1 MPDMTDD
8 APRSRFDSVAV
19 LLGALA
25 LILAIASVVQSARN
39 RTLQVQV
46 AEGQAKLAKAQT
58 MANLD
63 NSLVQLMAKTAADK
77 NDGALRDLLARN
89 GVTFKAPPAPAPEAE
104 AGK

>member
-1 MPDMTDD
+1 MTDDD

-25 LILAIASVVQSARN
+25 LMLAIVTVVQSARN
-39 RTLQVQV
+39 RMLQAEV

-77 NDGALRDLLARN
+77 NDGAIRDLLARN
-89 GVTFKAPPAPAPEAE
+89 GVTFKAPPALAADAE
-104 AGK
+104 TDK